1 MGRLQDKVAVVVGAG
16 QRYAEGLGNG
26 RATALRFA
34 REGARLLLVDNRED
48 AVAGTREMIESM
60 GVVDCEALVADVT
73 NETDCEHIAGFA
85 VERFG
90 RIDILHN
97 NVGIGRA
104 ADGRV
109 TDMDAAL
116 WDEIFA
122 VNVRGVMLVCKYVVP
137 VMIDQG
143 GGVITN
149 VSSLASIAAPPGL
162 LAYKSAKAALDALT
176 HSLSQHHARHGIR
189 VNAILPG
196 LIETPMVFGA
206 LDAEQRRE
214 LKARRDAQ
222 VPLGRR
228 MGTAEDIA
236 NAALFLASEEAR
248 FITGVLLPVDGGQSG
263 RVG

>member
-1 MGRLQDKVAVVVGAG
+1 MGRLQDKVAVIVGAG
-16 QRYAEGLGNG
+16 QRYSEGLGNG

-34 REGARLLLVDNRED
+34 AEGAKLLLVDNQAD
-48 AVAGTREMIESM
+48 AVAGTVELVERADHAGCEM
-60 GVVDCEALVADVT
+60 LVADVT
-73 NETDCEHIAGFA
+73 SEQDCERIAA
-85 VERFG
+85 ECVARFG

-109 TDMDAAL
+109 PEMEAAL

-137 VMIDQG
+137 VMIEQG

-149 VSSLASIAAPPGL
+149 VSSLASIAAPSGL

-206 LDAEQRRE
+206 LEGEQRAE
-214 LKARRDAQ
+214 LKAQRDAA

-228 MGTAEDIA
+228 MGSAEDIA
-236 NAALFLASEEAR
+236 NAALFLASDEAR
-248 FITGVLLPVDGGQSG
+248 FITGVLLPVDGGQAG
-263 RVG
+263 RIG